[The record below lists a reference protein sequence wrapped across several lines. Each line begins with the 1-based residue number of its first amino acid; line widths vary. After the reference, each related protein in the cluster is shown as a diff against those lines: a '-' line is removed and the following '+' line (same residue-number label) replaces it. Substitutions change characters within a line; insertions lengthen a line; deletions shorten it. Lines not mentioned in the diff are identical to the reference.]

1 MDDNLNRL
9 AELVGIEARYWD
21 IEGGLHETKPDT
33 ARALLGA
40 LGIPANSDAA
50 VLESLARL
58 ETDRWRETVPPV
70 IIAAEGQDIAVPL
83 RMPAAGGDRL
93 RWRIDLE
100 SGESADGSSQLG
112 DLPIEAAGNR
122 DGTDCILRRLNL
134 PAQPCG
140 YHRLEIEADG
150 VHTVD
155 VIVAPSRCH
164 LPPEGRYW
172 GISTQLY
179 ALRSERN
186 WGIGDF
192 TDLTRLMDWAGEK
205 GAAAVGVNPLHAL
218 FLDAPQD
225 ASPYSPNSRLFLNPL
240 YLDVTAIADFAE
252 SKASRAGLLSGMLG
266 SAWPGDIID
275 YPAVAAAK
283 LAVLESLYRHFW
295 SVHGEAHD
303 SRGNAFRQFVAQGG
317 AALRRFATFQAASEL
332 FGAHDWTQ
340 WPQWAQQPDSP
351 AHLSAENADRIGF
364 FQYLQ
369 WQSDIQLTAAVAR
382 ARAKAMAIGLYKD
395 LAISADRASA
405 DHWAHQD
412 LFMRDVKVGAP
423 PDPFNEQGQDWGLIA
438 FNPYRLRAR
447 RYDYFVS
454 LLRAVMR
461 YAGALRV
468 DHVMGWQRLFLIP
481 AGARAAEGAYLRFP
495 REDLIAIAALESRR
509 NRCMVIGEDLGTVP
523 AGFRER
529 MAEAGILSCRIL
541 YFEREGGRYHRPD
554 QLPKLAAVADATH
567 DLPTLRGYWSGEDI
581 SAKLRL
587 GILDA
592 GREKE
597 FRDEREEDKRQLLQ
611 ALELEGLYE
620 PNKVADWSPALA
632 AAIQSFLA
640 RAPSLLFL
648 AQLEDLTGELHQA
661 NLPGSVTGY
670 PNWQR
675 RLRLSLA
682 EIASDP
688 AVGESVAAIV
698 RERPSLLGPAD

>member
-1 MDDNLNRL
+1 MDDKLNRL
-9 AELVGIEARYWD
+9 ADLVGIEARYWD
-21 IEGGLHETKPDT
+21 IEGGLHETGPDT

-40 LGIPANSDAA
+40 LGFRADSDAA
-50 VLESLARL
+50 VSESLARL
-58 ETDRWRETVPPV
+58 EAEEWRETLPPV
-70 IIAAEGQDIAVPL
+70 IIAREGRDISVPL
-83 RMPAAGGDRL
+83 RLPAAGGDHL
-93 RWRIDLE
+93 HWRIYLE
-100 SGESADGSSQLG
+100 SGEIAEGTGRLG
-112 DLPIEAAGNR
+112 DLAVEGTGSR
-122 DGTDCILRRLNL
+122 DGTDHVLRRLGL

-140 YHRLEIEADG
+140 YHRIEIQADI
-150 VHTVD
+150 VHAAD

-192 TDLTRLMDWAGEK
+192 TDLTTLMDWAGAK

-218 FLDAPQD
+218 FLDRPGD

-240 YLDVTAIADFAE
+240 YLDVTAIPDFAE
-252 SKASRAGLLSGMLG
+252 SEKGRAGALSGMLG

-275 YPAVAAAK
+275 YPAVAGAK
-283 LAVLESLYRHFW
+283 LAVLESLYRHFR
-295 SVHGEAHD
+295 SAHGEKRD
-303 SRGNAFRQFVAQGG
+303 SRGHAFRQFVAQGG
-317 AALRRFATFQAASEL
+317 DTLRRFAAFQAASEQ
-332 FGAHDWTQ
+332 FGTHDWTQ
-340 WPQWAQQPDSP
+340 WPQWAQQPDSTR
-351 AHLSAENADRIGF
+351 HLSEKNAERIAF

-369 WQSDIQLTAAVAR
+369 WQSDIQLTAAVASG
-382 ARAKAMAIGLYKD
+382 RAKGMAIGLYKD

-438 FNPYRLRAR
+438 FNPHCLRAQ
-447 RYDYFVS
+447 RYRYFAS
-454 LLRAVMR
+454 LLRAVMH

-468 DHVMGWQRLFLIP
+468 DHVMGWQRLFVIP
-481 AGARAAEGAYLRFP
+481 GGARAAEGAYLRFP

-541 YFEREGGRYHRPD
+541 YFEREGGRYHRPG
-554 QLPKLAAVADATH
+554 QLPQLAAVADATH

-581 SAKLRL
+581 SAKLGL
-587 GILDA
+587 GILDP
-592 GREKE
+592 GREKD

-611 ALELEGLYE
+611 ALESEGLYE
-620 PNKVADWSPALA
+620 SAQGADWSPALA
-632 AAIQSFLA
+632 SAIQAFLA
-640 RAPSLLFL
+640 RTPSLLFL

-661 NLPGSVTGY
+661 NLPGSVNGY
-670 PNWQR
+670 PNWRR

-688 AVGESVAAIV
+688 ATAESLAVIV
-698 RERPSLLGPAD
+698 RERPSASGPAD

>member
-9 AELVGIEARYWD
+9 ADLAGIEARYWD
-21 IEGGLHETKPDT
+21 IEGQLHETGPDT

-40 LGIPANSDAA
+40 LGFPADSDAA
-50 VLESLARL
+50 VSQSLARL
-58 ETDRWRETVPPV
+58 EADMWGETIPPV
-70 IIAAEGQDIAVPL
+70 VIAGEGEDIAVPL
-83 RMPAAGGDRL
+83 RLPAGGGDHL

-100 SGESADGSSQLG
+100 SGETADGSSRLG
-112 DLPIEAAGNR
+112 DLTIEATGTR
-122 DGTDCILRRLNL
+122 DGTHYVLRRLRL

-140 YHRLEIEADG
+140 YHRLQVEAG
-150 VHTVD
+150 AVHVAY

-164 LPPEGRYW
+164 LPPDGRYW
-172 GISTQLY
+172 GLSTQLY

-192 TDLTRLMDWAGEK
+192 TDLATLMDWAGGK

-218 FLDAPQD
+218 FLDTPQD

-240 YLDVTAIADFAE
+240 YLDVTAIADFGE
-252 SKASRAGLLSGMLG
+252 SEKNRAGALSGMLG
-266 SAWPGDIID
+266 SAWTGDIID

-283 LAVLESLYRHFW
+283 LVVLESLYRHFR
-295 SVHGEAHD
+295 SVHGDERD
-303 SRGNAFRQFVAQGG
+303 ERGEAFRQFVAQGG
-317 AALRRFATFQAASEL
+317 DMVRRFATFQMASEQ
-332 FGAHDWTQ
+332 FGTHDWTK
-340 WPQWAQQPDSP
+340 WPDWAQRPDSP
-351 AHLSAENADRIGF
+351 RHLSPENADRIGF

-369 WQSDIQLTAAVAR
+369 WQSDIQLTAAVGR
-382 ARAKAMAIGLYKD
+382 GRAKGMAIGLYKD
-395 LAISADRASA
+395 LAISADRSSA

-438 FNPYRLRAR
+438 FNPHRLRAQ
-447 RYDYFVS
+447 RYGYFVS

-461 YAGALRV
+461 HAGALRV

-495 REDLIAIAALESRR
+495 LDDLIAIAALESRR

-541 YFEREGGRYHRPD
+541 YFEREGGRYHRPG

-581 SAKLRL
+581 GTKLRL

-592 GREKE
+592 AKEREL
-597 FRDEREEDKRQLLQ
+597 RDEREEDKRQLLQ
-611 ALELEGLYE
+611 ALASEGLYDSAQG
-620 PNKVADWSPALA
+620 ADWSPALT
-632 AAIQSFLA
+632 AAIQAFLA

-648 AQLEDLTGELHQA
+648 AQLEDLSGELHQA

-670 PNWQR
+670 PNWRR
-675 RLRLSLA
+675 RLQKSLK

-688 AVGESVAAIV
+688 AAGEAVAAIV
-698 RERPSLLGPAD
+698 RERPTASDPAG

>member
-9 AELVGIEARYWD
+9 ADRVGIEARYWD

-40 LGIPANSDAA
+40 LGFPADSGAA
-50 VLESLARL
+50 VSESLARL
-58 ETDRWRETVPPV
+58 EREAWREAVPPV
-70 IIAAEGQDIAVPL
+70 IIAKEGQEISVPL
-83 RMPAAGGDRL
+83 RLRAGGGDHL
-93 RWRIDLE
+93 HWRVDLE
-100 SGESADGSSQLG
+100 SGETAQGSGRLG
-112 DLPIEAAGNR
+112 DLAIEAAANR
-122 DGTDCILRRLNL
+122 DGTDYVLRRLKL

-140 YHRLEIEADG
+140 YHRLEIEADI
-150 VHTVD
+150 VHAAD

-192 TDLTRLMDWAGEK
+192 TDLTRLMDWAGGK

-240 YLDVTAIADFAE
+240 YLDVTAIPDFAE
-252 SKASRAGLLSGMLG
+252 SEMGRSGALSGMLG
-266 SAWPGDIID
+266 SAWPGDVID

-283 LAVLESLYRHFW
+283 LAVLENLYRHFRAAQ
-295 SVHGEAHD
+295 GDQRD
-303 SRGNAFRQFVAQGG
+303 SRRDAFRQFVAQGG
-317 AALRRFATFQAASEL
+317 DTLRRFATFQAASEQ
-332 FGAHDWTQ
+332 FGTHDWTK

-351 AHLSAENADRIGF
+351 AHLPAENADRVTF

-382 ARAKAMAIGLYKD
+382 GRARGMAIGLYKD
-395 LAISADRASA
+395 LAVSADRASA

-438 FNPYRLRAR
+438 FNPHRLRAQ
-447 RYDYFVS
+447 RYRYFVS

-461 YAGALRV
+461 YAGAMRV

-554 QLPKLAAVADATH
+554 QLPQLAAVADATH
-567 DLPTLRGYWSGEDI
+567 DLPTLHGYWSGEDI
-581 SAKLRL
+581 STKLRL

-592 GREKE
+592 GKEKE

-611 ALELEGLYE
+611 ALESEGLYGS
-620 PNKVADWSPALA
+620 AQGAGWSPALA
-632 AAIQSFLA
+632 AAIQAFLA

-648 AQLEDLTGELHQA
+648 AQLEDLTEDLHQA

-670 PNWQR
+670 PNWR
-675 RLRLSLA
+675 RRIRLSLA
-682 EIASDP
+682 EIASAP
-688 AVGESVAAIV
+688 AVEVSVAAIV
-698 RERPSLLGPAD
+698 RERPTASGPAE